1 MLLSNNEAMKYIA
14 VAELSGY
21 DTVNCP
27 ENAHLV
33 AYQVDEAYRLN
44 NIL

>member
-14 VAELSGY
+14 VADLSGY
-21 DTVNCP
+21 NTVNCP
-27 ENAHLV
+27 ENAHFV
-33 AYQVDEAYRLN
+33 AFQVDEEHRLN